1 MVNVTP
7 DGLRYLNDNP
17 PAPFHRRALLP
28 YLCRNNPTRWL
39 IQAWVGYALLLV
51 GTWGLV
57 GGLQGVAAACLV
69 APLPGILLGLR
80 FPVLVDLAALGMATS
95 AAALWVNGYE
105 WAAIVLV
112 ILAGSAKESAP
123 VFAAVFAWSP
133 WLLVGLAAPLIIGL
147 LRKPG
152 TMPEMGEE
160 HQWILDHPV
169 KAAKKYHAGMLTTLS
184 PALLLPW
191 GALVVALAA
200 PSWQLAAVL
209 ALAYGQLLIATDTV
223 RLYQWAA
230 PTVAIA
236 ATSAVE
242 PQWWPVLIA
251 LTVFNPLRGD
261 GV

>member
-1 MVNVTP
+1 MNVTP
-7 DGLRYLNDNP
+7 DGLRYLHPSP

-28 YLCRNNPTRWL
+28 WLCRENPRRWL

-57 GGLQGVAAACLV
+57 GGWQGVAAAALV
-69 APLPGILLGLR
+69 APLPGILLGIR
-80 FPVLVDLAALGMATS
+80 FPVLVDLGALGLATS
-95 AAALWVNGYE
+95 AAALWVNGIE

-112 ILAGSAKESAP
+112 VLAGAAKESAP
-123 VFAAVFAWSP
+123 VFAAAFAWSP
-133 WLLVGLAAPLIIGL
+133 WLLVGLAAPLLIGL
-147 LRKPG
+147 IRKPG
-152 TMPEMGEE
+152 AMPEMGDE
-160 HQWILDHPV
+160 HQWILDHPI
-169 KAAKKYHAGMLTTLS
+169 KASRKYHDGMLRSLS

-191 GALVVALAA
+191 GACVVALAA

-209 ALAYGQLLIATDTV
+209 ALAYGQLLVATDTV

-236 ATSAVE
+236 ATQAVE

-251 LTVFNPLRGD
+251 LTAFNPLRGD

>member
-1 MVNVTP
+1 MNVTP
-7 DGLRYLNDNP
+7 DGLRYLHPSP

-28 YLCRNNPTRWL
+28 WLCGEDPRRWL

-57 GGLQGVAAACLV
+57 GGWQGVAAAALV
-69 APLPGILLGLR
+69 APLPGILLGIR
-80 FPVLVDLAALGMATS
+80 FPVLVDLGALGMATS
-95 AAALWVNGYE
+95 AAALWVNGIE

-112 ILAGSAKESAP
+112 VLAGAAKESAP
-123 VFAAVFAWSP
+123 VFAGAFAWSP
-133 WLLVGLAAPLIIGL
+133 WLLVGLAAPLLIGL
-147 LRKPG
+147 IRKPG
-152 TMPEMGEE
+152 AMPEMGDE
-160 HQWILDHPV
+160 HQWILDHPI
-169 KAAKKYHAGMLTTLS
+169 KASRKYHDGMLRSLS

-191 GALVVALAA
+191 GACVVALAA

-236 ATSAVE
+236 ATQAVE